1 MLKQLT
7 AIFVVDGG
15 RHVLVFVFYNRLLA
29 YTVQVGGFILKLFN
43 SIQFNSIA
51 LSSWLMEEDTREIF
65 VGENQ
70 DEDDDDERR
79 ISIGS
84 VLVSDSVKRF

>member
-43 SIQFNSIA
+43 SIQFNSIQ
-51 LSSWLMEEDTREIF
+51 LHYHR
-65 VGENQ
+65 G
-70 DEDDDDERR
+70 
-79 ISIGS
+79 
-84 VLVSDSVKRF
+84 

>member
-43 SIQFNSIA
+43 SIQFNSIQFNCIIIVVDGGRYERNICRGEPRRRRRRREKDFD
-51 LSSWLMEEDTREIF
+51 WL
-65 VGENQ
+65 
-70 DEDDDDERR
+70 
-79 ISIGS
+79 GS
-84 VLVSDSVKRF
+84 GF

>member
-1 MLKQLT
+1 
-7 AIFVVDGG
+7 
-15 RHVLVFVFYNRLLA
+15 
-29 YTVQVGGFILKLFN
+29 
-43 SIQFNSIA
+43 
-51 LSSWLMEEDTREIF
+51 MEEDTREIF